1 MATCIRCDKCGKIM
15 EEIPVGK
22 EEARKVV
29 RIETQSIF
37 TSKPGDKGRITS
49 SRSIHKD
56 LCSDCC
62 WSLQMAILE
71 FMHPSK
77 ENEKS

>member
-15 EEIPVGK
+15 EEIPVGQ
-22 EEARKVV
+22 EEARKVI

-49 SRSIHKD
+49 SRSFHKD

-62 WSLQMAILE
+62 WGLVSAI
-71 FMHPSK
+71 SK
-77 ENEKS
+77 YMGEKI

>member
-15 EEIPVGK
+15 EEIPVGQ

-29 RIETQSIF
+29 RIETQTIF

-49 SRSIHKD
+49 SRSISKD
-56 LCSDCC
+56 LCNDCC
-62 WSLQMAILE
+62 WKLETAIFE
-71 FMHPSK
+71 FMRPVK
-77 ENEKS
+77 EDK